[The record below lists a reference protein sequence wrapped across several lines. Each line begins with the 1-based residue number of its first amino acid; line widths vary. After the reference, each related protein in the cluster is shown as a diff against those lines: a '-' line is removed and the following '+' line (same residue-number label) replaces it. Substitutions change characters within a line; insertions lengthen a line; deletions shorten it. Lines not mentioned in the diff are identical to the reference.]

1 MRKINDEGLDS
12 VSALLRGGIGRGVG
26 GSAVAGKW
34 GLSLCCGN
42 EVCARSA
49 MGRQIGG
56 IASLLGACCV
66 WKHEDRVEVD
76 SRS

>member
-34 GLSLCCGN
+34 GLSLCRGN
-42 EVCARSA
+42 EVCAGLA
-49 MGRQIGG
+49 VERQIGAVAALCRAG
-56 IASLLGACCV
+56 CLWECEA
-66 WKHEDRVEVD
+66 E
-76 SRS
+76 